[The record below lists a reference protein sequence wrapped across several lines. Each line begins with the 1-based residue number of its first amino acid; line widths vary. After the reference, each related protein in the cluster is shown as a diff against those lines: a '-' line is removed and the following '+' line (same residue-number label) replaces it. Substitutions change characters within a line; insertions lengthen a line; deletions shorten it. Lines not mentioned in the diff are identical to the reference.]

1 MRRILVVIAAL
12 LLLFPF
18 LPFFYTED
26 ADHAFMAS
34 DFGYHDEKTRLE
46 YRLAMIAAGH
56 SREIAGARFTRR
68 LFDDIK
74 TFQRGLGDQPTGA
87 TTQAQIDLV
96 FEQALPVIEGWGLR
110 SLRHPDRDHA
120 IWVPA
125 NLGLEVELLPDGIF
139 IRDREDRIHLSFVYF
154 PGADSFDAMRL
165 GLTGGAEL
173 PGWVIEDDHFIIE
186 STLDGYRRH
195 LHFHRDAGGMTGI
208 DISWR
213 NEGAPVY
220 GERLVT
226 AISTSF
232 WAAMTGAP
240 VLEMEP
246 TEFHA
251 DRSGHVEPEPP
262 ASPL

>member
-1 MRRILVVIAAL
+1 MRRVLVVVAAL

-56 SREIAGARFTRR
+56 SREIAGDRFTRR

-74 TFQRGLGDQPTGA
+74 AFQRGLGDEATGA
-87 TTQAQIDLV
+87 TTQAQVDLI
-96 FEQALPVIEGWGLR
+96 FEQAHPVIEGWGLR
-110 SLRHPDRDHA
+110 SLRHPEQGHA

-125 NLGLEVELLPDGIF
+125 NLGLGVEAVPEGIF
-139 IRDREDRIHLSFVYF
+139 IWDHEDRFRLSFVHF
-154 PGADSFDAMRL
+154 PGEQTYDLMRL
-165 GLTGGAEL
+165 LFTDG
-173 PGWVIEDDHFIIE
+173 IEDPDWVVTDDYFIIQ
-186 STLDGYRRH
+186 STLDGFRKH
-195 LHFHRDAGGMTGI
+195 LHFHREAGGVTGI
-208 DISWR
+208 DIGSR
-213 NEGAPVY
+213 EEGTPVY
-220 GERLVT
+220 GERLAT

-240 VLEMEP
+240 LLEMEP
-246 TEFHA
+246 AEFNA
-251 DRSGHVEPEPP
+251 GDYGQIEPEPTAAP
-262 ASPL
+262 I

>member
-1 MRRILVVIAAL
+1 MRQILVVVAAL

-46 YRLAMIAAGH
+46 FRLAMIAAGH
-56 SREIAGARFTRR
+56 SREISGDRFTRR

-74 TFQRGLGDQPTGA
+74 AFQREIGEQPTGA
-87 TTQAQIDLV
+87 TTQAQVDLI
-96 FEQALPVIEGWGLR
+96 FEQAHSVIDGWGLR
-110 SLRHPDRDHA
+110 SVRHPEWGHA

-125 NLGLEVELLPDGIF
+125 NLHLEVEPLPDGIF
-139 IRDREDRIHLSFVYF
+139 IRDREDRIHLSFVHF
-154 PGADSFDAMRL
+154 PGDGSFDAMRL
-165 GLTGGAEL
+165 GLTGAGEL
-173 PGWVIEDDHFIIE
+173 PDWVVEDDYFIIE

-195 LHFHRDAGGMTGI
+195 LHFHRDADGMTGI

-213 NEGAPVY
+213 DESAPLY
-220 GERLVT
+220 GERLATV
-226 AISTSF
+226 ISTSF

-240 VLEMEP
+240 MLEMEP
-246 TEFHA
+246 AEFDERVYA
-251 DRSGHVEPEPP
+251 P
-262 ASPL
+262 AESAAAPL